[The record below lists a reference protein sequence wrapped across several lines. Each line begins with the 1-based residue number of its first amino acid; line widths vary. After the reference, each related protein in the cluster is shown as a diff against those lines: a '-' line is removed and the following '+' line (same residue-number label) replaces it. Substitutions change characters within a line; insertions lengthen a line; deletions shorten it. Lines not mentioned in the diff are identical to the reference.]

1 MEGLYFNI
9 DKNGLLTSN
18 QYINLTQCE
27 NLEDLK
33 LQLSSTDYGNFLS
46 DVATQ
51 LSTSIIQE
59 KASKK
64 LQDEFRYIREQ
75 AVEPLRTFLDYITC
89 GYMIDNASL
98 VISGAIHH
106 RNLEDIL
113 ERTNP
118 LGWFETLPA
127 LKSAEDI
134 KGVLD
139 ILKESPLAKF
149 ITQSNL
155 DDAEILDDL
164 NIEIV
169 RNRLYKAY
177 LEDFYLFTKNEL
189 SDPDSTI
196 LPELLQFEA
205 DRRVINITTNSL
217 DSGLSS
223 EEKLN
228 LFPRFGNLYDF
239 SKDLS
244 ECDNAERIRE
254 IVEYVGEYKVFFDG
268 STGKSIE
275 DHFYEREMNLCRDAF
290 TQQFT
295 FSTIWAWLRSKEQ
308 EVRNITWIAE
318 YLEHSLAILTC
329 TSSDKVSNN
338 STRSPLGNQWDQR
351 TNGALETRVKD
362 HLLPTRRQR
371 GEMERQWDVLDEE
384 VHEVVQLELGTVQRS
399 GRIVITNCRSWFR
412 IDQFRRVTIQPQ
424 HEQIAKLITTDSSVM
439 V

>member
-1 MEGLYFNI
+1 
-9 DKNGLLTSN
+9 
-18 QYINLTQCE
+18 
-27 NLEDLK
+27 
-33 LQLSSTDYGNFLS
+33 
-46 DVATQ
+46 
-51 LSTSIIQE
+51 
-59 KASKK
+59 
-64 LQDEFRYIREQ
+64 
-75 AVEPLRTFLDYITC
+75 
-89 GYMIDNASL
+89 MIDNASL

-113 ERTNP
+113 DRTNP

-127 LKSAEDI
+127 LKSAEDV

-177 LEDFYLFTKNEL
+177 LEDFYLFAKNQL
-189 SDPDSTI
+189 SDPDNTI
-196 LPELLQFEA
+196 LPELLEFEA

-228 LFPRFGNLYDF
+228 LFPRFGNLYSF
-239 SKDLS
+239 SKELS

-254 IVEYVGEYKVFFDG
+254 IVEYCGEYKVFFE
-268 STGKSIE
+268 SSLGKSIE
-275 DHFYEREMNLCRDAF
+275 DHFYEREMNMCRDAF

-318 YLEHSLAILTC
+318 CIAQNQKDRI
-329 TSSDKVSNN
+329 NN
-338 STRSPLGNQWDQR
+338 Y
-351 TNGALETRVKD
+351 
-362 HLLPTRRQR
+362 
-371 GEMERQWDVLDEE
+371 
-384 VHEVVQLELGTVQRS
+384 
-399 GRIVITNCRSWFR
+399 I
-412 IDQFRRVTIQPQ
+412 
-424 HEQIAKLITTDSSVM
+424 SVY
-439 V
+439 